1 MSQLK
6 VLLFLLT
13 LIIFLPDTYGQIQN
27 IWIGGSPGREND
39 WHCHKNW
46 SKFKV
51 PNEFNKVI
59 IPDTRTSTFVYP
71 VIEKGNVTIHS
82 LEMHPG
88 TILYVKQKSS
98 LFILD
103 KLATF
108 SEESH
113 HNRIKGMIKILGL
126 GPDYY
131 AAEDSNK
138 NYVSKTHLNIIKT
151 KDLKN

>member
-1 MSQLK
+1 MFQLK
-6 VLLFLLT
+6 VFMFLLHSILFL
-13 LIIFLPDTYGQIQN
+13 PYTYSQIQN
-27 IWIGGSPGREND
+27 IWIGGSPGREDD

-59 IPDTRTSTFVYP
+59 IPNTRTSTFVYP
-71 VIEKGNVTIHS
+71 VIEKGNVTIYS

-88 TILYVKQKSS
+88 TILYVKQKSP

-103 KLATF
+103 ELSTF
-108 SEESH
+108 SEETH
-113 HNRIKGMIKILGL
+113 QKQKNGMIKIFGL
-126 GPDYY
+126 GPAYY
-131 AAEDSNK
+131 ATEDSNK
-138 NYVSKTHLNIIKT
+138 NYVSKIQPNNIKT